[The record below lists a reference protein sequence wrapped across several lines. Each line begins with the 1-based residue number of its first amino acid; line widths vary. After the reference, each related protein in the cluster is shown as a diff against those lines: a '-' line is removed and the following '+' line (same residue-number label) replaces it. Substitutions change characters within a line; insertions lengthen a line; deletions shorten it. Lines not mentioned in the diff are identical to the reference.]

1 MSVSGVVSGMDWDS
15 MIDEIITN
23 AAKPAQVKVNK
34 KTNLTNKKS
43 LFEEMK
49 VTMNSLQ
56 SSLSPLKL
64 PSTYKAKTIDIE
76 RIDSNSSYK
85 GVLTATVNADAE
97 VNVWDVTVKQLA
109 SAQVNRSKQITASS
123 LASTL
128 SGVTG
133 STLYI
138 NAGGQNIGVEV
149 KSSDT
154 LESLKS
160 RINTTLKTLDN
171 PIHVTASVV
180 DNKLILKSD
189 YTGLG
194 AFTASETINYSS
206 NGVNTLTGFS
216 VSDAT
221 RENVKISNG
230 STTYKY
236 GTDYEIVNGNE
247 IRWKKYDQ
255 SNEVALGDTVT
266 VKYTM
271 AAGDK
276 YEKEGTYVTS
286 EAEISGFDMIDNG
299 TLASRLKITDG
310 TNNYTYGKDFT
321 ITNNKVVWLE
331 EEESYTNEP
340 DSYTVSYSKDVE
352 LTSSISG
359 KKVNP
364 TTTLASECTVHI
376 PISAKFTFT
385 GENNSSA
392 THVQKINTGVDFSGE
407 ASVQKEQLTPS
418 YQTSTT
424 PSFRDSFE
432 KEQLENEINRLKTEN
447 KMYKEKIKNIE
458 ALASK
463 DKKFK
468 RKVICASLLTQ
479 KNYEIASLKAK
490 LAELNELREKVRELD
505 VLKAQIRQISSKK
518 FSLKMFKRKEEEIRL
533 LKKRVIEL
541 ESINRRYQQEI
552 KLLKSNRQSFKERLD
567 NNNINNINND
577 NNNNINNDNNNNINN
592 DSNNNEVFEKQKEKK
607 WVKGEIIH
615 NSEELKML
623 TKKINKLNK
632 KKITF
637 NLLYKASA
645 YSDKASLF
653 HQKCDKAQNSLVL
666 IETDKGKRFGGF
678 TSLSWGG
685 NCIKKK
691 DENAFVFS
699 LDKMKTYDSI
709 KGEDAIG
716 CYPEYGPVFFGCQIR
731 IYDNAF
737 TRGGTTFKKGLNYKT
752 EEDYERTG
760 GDRMFNIK
768 DIEVYEVIPQ

>member
-1 MSVSGVVSGMDWDS
+1 MATMSVSGVVSGMDWDS

-230 STTYKY
+230 STTYTY

-255 SNEVALGDTVT
+255 SKEVALDDTVT
-266 VKYTM
+266 VKYNM
-271 AAGDK
+271 AAGDVWTGT
-276 YEKEGTYVTS
+276 GTYRGE
-286 EAEISGFDMIDNG
+286 EATISGFTPSDN
-299 TLASRLKITDG
+299 SRLKITDG
-310 TNNYTYGKDFT
+310 TTDYVYGKDFT
-321 ITNNKVVWLE
+321 IKNNKVVWLE

-340 DSYTVSYSKDVE
+340 DSYTVSYSKTTTETVSASGTKAGGPAVPASYTVSYSKQLLSTPITTNDKSFQTVSSLPYAALGGFDG
-352 LTSSISG
+352 LTETARSSVTTASYIRPEDEAEFTLTDGTTDYVYGKDYIIRSAPSSSTVSSSIISWYDNVYTSG
-359 KKVNP
+359 
-364 TTTLASECTVHI
+364 TTTRYVNDYAGGTVANVHTR
-376 PISAKFTFT
+376 P
-385 GENNSSA
+385 ENTALTLSY
-392 THVQKINTGVDFSGE
+392 TH
-407 ASVQKEQLTPS
+407 A
-418 YQTSTT
+418 
-424 PSFRDSFE
+424 
-432 KEQLENEINRLKTEN
+432 
-447 KMYKEKIKNIE
+447 YKSQNG
-458 ALASK
+458 LS
-463 DKKFK
+463 
-468 RKVICASLLTQ
+468 
-479 KNYEIASLKAK
+479 
-490 LAELNELREKVRELD
+490 
-505 VLKAQIRQISSKK
+505 
-518 FSLKMFKRKEEEIRL
+518 
-533 LKKRVIEL
+533 
-541 ESINRRYQQEI
+541 
-552 KLLKSNRQSFKERLD
+552 
-567 NNNINNINND
+567 
-577 NNNNINNDNNNNINN
+577 
-592 DSNNNEVFEKQKEKK
+592 NEV
-607 WVKGEIIH
+607 
-615 NSEELKML
+615 
-623 TKKINKLNK
+623 
-632 KKITF
+632 
-637 NLLYKASA
+637 
-645 YSDKASLF
+645 
-653 HQKCDKAQNSLVL
+653 
-666 IETDKGKRFGGF
+666 
-678 TSLSWGG
+678 LS
-685 NCIKKK
+685 
-691 DENAFVFS
+691 V
-699 LDKMKTYDSI
+699 
-709 KGEDAIG
+709 
-716 CYPEYGPVFFGCQIR
+716 
-731 IYDNAF
+731 
-737 TRGGTTFKKGLNYKT
+737 
-752 EEDYERTG
+752 
-760 GDRMFNIK
+760 
-768 DIEVYEVIPQ
+768 